1 MHISLVFVTHNRLE
15 YTRLALASL
24 LADAAEEFS
33 LTLWD
38 NGSTDGTRGY
48 LRDGV
53 KDPRIVEVVL
63 SKENTGQT
71 GAMNYAWSKTKADL
85 VGKVDN
91 DCLVTP
97 GWTRILAQAHKDIA
111 HLGAVACWHFFPE
124 DFEFERA
131 KHKIQTFNGHQIF
144 RHPWVCGSGFIMKRS
159 TYQEYGSWE
168 EGCDV
173 GTTNYFLKMG
183 LGGEINGWYYPLVL
197 QEHMDDPLSPRCMIK
212 DSESYR
218 KFKKITFGLKSG
230 RYSDIAG
237 RLRCRQAILRNL
249 LYDPYDPRYYIG
261 WRSKLRTI
269 KNRIIK
275 LIGYQPR
282 KKRARVIQ

>member
-24 LADAAEEFS
+24 LADVVEEFS

-38 NGSTDGTRGY
+38 NGSTDGTRDY

-63 SKENTGQT
+63 NKENTGQT
-71 GAMNYAWSKTKADL
+71 GAMNYTWSKSKAEL

-97 GWTRILAQAHKDIA
+97 GWTRTIAQAHKDVVRF
-111 HLGAVACWHFFPE
+111 GAVACWHFFPE
-124 DFEFERA
+124 DFDYKDA

-144 RHPWVCGSGFIMKRS
+144 RHPWVCGSGFILKRE
-159 TYQEYGSWE
+159 TFLRQGLWKK
-168 EGCDV
+168 GANV
-173 GTTNYFLKMG
+173 GTTHYFLKMALAG
-183 LGGEINGWYYPLVL
+183 YINGWYYPLVY
-197 QEHMDDPLSPRCMIK
+197 QEHMDDPKSSYCMIK
-212 DSESYR
+212 DEESFCKYQN
-218 KFKKITFGLKSG
+218 ITYGLKQR

-237 RLRCRQAILRNL
+237 RLERRREIVRNL
-249 LYDPYDPRYYIG
+249 LDDPCDPRYYVG
-261 WRSKLRTI
+261 WRSRLTRLKGRM
-269 KNRIIK
+269 RK
-275 LIGYQPR
+275 LIAGSAS
-282 KKRARVIQ
+282 KKPN